1 MSSIT
6 QIDILVNISYVDYIG
21 LQLSLPSH
29 ASASSSLQTTSTQ
42 SILISNKNTIDI
54 STPSIFGNEFIRG
67 LVSGAV
73 SRASKEI
80 ILHPFDTIRAR
91 QQVPQNTNNITSTS
105 GKSGGAASQDIFKD
119 LYAGLVPA
127 LIGGIPA
134 G

>member
-1 MSSIT
+1 M
-6 QIDILVNISYVDYIG
+6 
-21 LQLSLPSH
+21 
-29 ASASSSLQTTSTQ
+29 QTTNTQ

-54 STPSIFGNEFIRG
+54 SPSIFENEFIRG

-91 QQVPQNTNNITSTS
+91 QQVPQNSNNTSASSDS
-105 GKSGGAASQDIFKD
+105 GVASQDIFKD

>member
-1 MSSIT
+1 M
-6 QIDILVNISYVDYIG
+6 
-21 LQLSLPSH
+21 
-29 ASASSSLQTTSTQ
+29 
-42 SILISNKNTIDI
+42 
-54 STPSIFGNEFIRG
+54 FENEFIRG

-80 ILHPFDTIRAR
+80 LLHPFDTIRAR
-91 QQVPQNTNNITSTS
+91 QQVPQNSKNITITS
-105 GKSGGAASQDIFKD
+105 SNSGMGPQGIFKN